1 MNSAMHSILVVDDD
15 QDTCR
20 NLSDILT
27 DLGYAVQTAAE
38 GASALGLVRRNS
50 FDFALL
56 DFKMPEMDGLTL
68 YRKIKRIS
76 PSTVAMMLTAYMS
89 GATSDDAH
97 QAGIWKVLPKPIDLG
112 LVLPLVDEAV
122 SQPLVLLV
130 DDDHDL
136 CASLCDLLRERGYRV
151 SLAHKA
157 SAARDLL
164 VRQKLKVVLLDLKLP
179 DGSGNEVFAFLRQA
193 NPEARTMI
201 ITGHRPELNSLIE
214 KLLADGADAICYK
227 PFDLDQLLA
236 TLERLAETGQ
246 EPSLPLPPPGRVRL

>member
-27 DLGYAVQTAAE
+27 DLGYAVQTATD
-38 GASALGLVRRNS
+38 GPSALELVRRNS
-50 FDFALL
+50 FDVALL

-68 YRKIKRIS
+68 YREIKRLS
-76 PSTVAMMLTAYMS
+76 PSTVAMMLTAFLS
-89 GATSDDAH
+89 GASTEDAH
-97 QAGIWKVLPKPIDLG
+97 HAGMWKVLPKPIDLAQ
-112 LVLPLVDEAV
+112 VLPLVAEAV

-136 CASLCDLLRERGYRV
+136 CASLWDLLRERGYRV
-151 SLAHKA
+151 SLAHTA
-157 SAARDLL
+157 SAACDLL

-179 DGSGNEVFAFLRQA
+179 DGSGKEVFTVLRRA
-193 NPEARTMI
+193 NPEVRTMI
-201 ITGHRPELNSLIE
+201 ITGHRPELDSLIE

-236 TLERLAETGQ
+236 TLKRLAETGR
-246 EPSLPLPPPGRVRL
+246 EPS